1 MTNEIPANQL
11 MWAALIAIC
20 VSLLCSTALYINTN
34 VGALRFEMDENS
46 LEAVKSVN
54 WTAMQTVETCSN
66 KYLADAYDLL
76 DVRLDNLEQG
86 CKRDDFPCNTTSCG
100 WSCGIYNENGT
111 RVR

>member
-1 MTNEIPANQL
+1 MTDEIPKNQL

-20 VSLLCSTALYINTN
+20 VFLTCTTALYINAN
-34 VGALRFEMDENS
+34 MGAIRFEMDENS

-76 DVRLDNLEQG
+76 DLRLEMLEEG
-86 CKRDDFPCNTTSCG
+86 WKRDEFPCNTTSCG
-100 WSCGIYNENGT
+100 WTSIPTNTEKT
-111 RVR
+111 K